1 MFDWL
6 LRSFI
11 FGRFK
16 HLQHLLQ
23 TVKVA
28 KKSSRGKKLQLFAL
42 NRSKSEDD
50 FKLNEHEISREKHF
64 GELQTE
70 KENVLNMY
78 FFKVFMLW
86 FKNNKTD
93 PPFTFVL

>member
-1 MFDWL
+1 MFDRL

-16 HLQHLLQ
+16 QFQHFLQS
-23 TVKVA
+23 VKVT
-28 KKSSRGKKLQLFAL
+28 KKSIRGKKLQSFAL

-50 FKLNEHEISREKHF
+50 VKLNGHEISREKHF

-70 KENVLNMY
+70 KENALHIY
-78 FFKVFMLW
+78 FLDQF
-86 FKNNKTD
+86 
-93 PPFTFVL
+93 

>member
-11 FGRFK
+11 FGHFK
-16 HLQHLLQ
+16 HLQHPIQ

-28 KKSSRGKKLQLFAL
+28 KKSSRGKKLQLFAI
-42 NRSKSEDD
+42 NESKSEDD
-50 FKLNEHEISREKHF
+50 VKLNGQEISREKHF

-70 KENVLNMY
+70 KENALQIY
-78 FFKVFMLW
+78 FFKVFML
-86 FKNNKTD
+86 
-93 PPFTFVL
+93 